1 MRVQLA
7 ILFLFWPGLLWSQT
21 DSASFRF
28 FPEKDY
34 FKSYYTD
41 TRNLFSSVGQFD
53 KQDWM
58 LTGGIIAG
66 GALLLTQDKGIN
78 RYWEEHSA
86 PFADKA
92 VKYGLEPFGLGVY
105 PAAITGGLYL
115 HATLKKNNYDRQVA
129 LTTVKAMIITSLVTQ
144 AGKQLFH
151 RHRPLQENPGHW
163 DGPIAPFRFRSFPS
177 GHSSLAFSFA
187 SVMGHAYNDKPWVAV
202 ASYSAATLAAFAR
215 VYENKHYA
223 SDIFIG
229 SLLGFYI
236 GKSLWRMN
244 EEKARVHMSLSSDG
258 IGVQVALD

>member
-1 MRVQLA
+1 MKFQLVMF
-7 ILFLFWPGLLWSQT
+7 ILFWPGLVWGQADT
-21 DSASFRF
+21 ASFRF

-41 TRNLFSSVGQFD
+41 SRDLFSSIGQFD

-66 GALLLTQDKGIN
+66 GTLLLTQDKAIN
-78 RYWEEHSA
+78 QYWDKHSS

-92 VKYGLEPFGLGVY
+92 VKYGFEPFGLGVY

-115 HATLKKNNYDRQVA
+115 HATLNKNGYDRQVA
-129 LTTVKAMIITSLVTQ
+129 LTTVKAMIISSLFTQ

-151 RHRPLQENPGHW
+151 RHRPQQKNPGRW

-177 GHSSLAFSFA
+177 GHTCLAFSFA
-187 SVMGHAYNDKPWVAV
+187 SVMAHAYSNKPWVAA

-223 SDIFIG
+223 SDVFIG
-229 SLLGFYI
+229 SLVGFYI
-236 GKSLWRMN
+236 GRSLWRMN
-244 EEKARVHMSLSSDG
+244 EEKARVHLNLSSDG
-258 IGVQVALD
+258 IGVQVALE